1 MVNIMNIFR
10 VIGMSMLI
18 AAAYAKNT
26 VVMKALVLTTASSE
40 SDYITKNFQ
49 SYGIPFDIIKLSKSN
64 LISGNLSL
72 YGSNNEPKYNL
83 IVINGGKLQYES
95 NGSWVSA
102 LTEKQWAS
110 LEEYEAANSVR
121 RVVIEE
127 EPIGSDQYQLENL
140 SKYGDTIKKQ
150 PLIVENSSEVSNIF
164 KAAGVK
170 TSAPL
175 NVDNIYHSRVK
186 ILDTEHTKPLLYYSD
201 NGSKGAVAST
211 ITTYPNGREVL
222 RFFFGFGSWSQSSL
236 VLNHIWLTWGT
247 RSLFNGFRRVYFTP
261 HIDDVFLSTELVD
274 VDNEL
279 EYSPQSIE
287 FRTSKVDFEHIIK
300 FQKEILKD
308 MPAGSFFRS
317 ELAFNGN
324 GILLA
329 VNYDD
334 AVEVDGER
342 YVDLEFVKKP
352 GTGEKRWPKANY
364 KLSASQ
370 IDKIKG
376 EPLFKYFQ
384 NNPTAQKEFFW
395 SSHTF
400 SHENLDNASKSDVDN
415 EIRLNIQ
422 IAEMLGLT
430 DKEWFS
436 SHSIITP
443 QISGIHN
450 KDALDV
456 FEQYGIQS
464 ATGDLS
470 RPAITNTE
478 NPYLPYFTTM
488 ESSNKAGFP
497 VIPRTPTEIYYFC
510 SNRTEDIWMNNHMYS
525 RKSSEKL
532 TWDQLAEN
540 EAKRTLLLMLTL
552 RHEAHQF
559 HQANLRYY
567 KKEGKYGE
575 SLLEDWTRAVVG
587 AYTKFVD
594 WPLISIKID
603 RQAEVFL
610 ERAELE
616 KCGHESRLVI
626 ENGKVTGISVK
637 ATKGS
642 CTVPITIPSNVKT
655 SSLPSGAKTEQIG
668 NDPLT
673 VWVPLKK
680 GETKTIGLKQ
690 SLNWKVSGTPSN
702 TSTSTAPINSAVP
715 TTTTTTVSSTIG
727 NKPTATVNGRCG
739 AEFGGACKDANQCC
753 SKYNYCGVSDAHCG
767 NGCQSEFGR
776 CNNTKKAT
784 TTTTTKKT
792 TTTSSKK
799 ATATVNGRCGKQFG
813 GACKNAN
820 ECCSQYNYC
829 GTSEAHCGKGCQ
841 SEFGKCNNTSKATTT
856 TKKTTT
862 TSKKASKT
870 TSSKKAT
877 ATVNGRCGKQ
887 YGGACKNANECCS
900 QYNYCGTSEAHCGK
914 GCQSEFGK
922 CNNTS
927 KATKTTVKTSSTKK
941 RATATVE
948 GRCGKQYGGAC
959 KNANHCCSQYNYCG
973 VSDAHCG
980 KGCQSEFG
988 KCK

>member
-26 VVMKALVLTTASSE
+26 VIMKALVLTTTTIE

-83 IVINGGKLQYES
+83 IVINGGKLQYETS
-95 NGSWVSA
+95 KNNWVSA
-102 LTEKQWAS
+102 LTDQQWAY

-121 RVVIEE
+121 RVVIDD
-127 EPIGSDQYQLENL
+127 EPIGSDQFQLENL
-140 SKYGDTIKKQ
+140 NHYGDQKEEQ
-150 PLIVENSSEVSNIF
+150 PLIVDSSSEVSAIF

-170 TSAPL
+170 TNAPL
-175 NVDNIYHSRVK
+175 NIDGIYHCRVK
-186 ILDTEHTKPLLYYSD
+186 ITDTEHTKPFLYYSD

-222 RFFFGFGSWSQSSL
+222 RFFFGFGSWSQTSL

-261 HIDDVFLSTELVD
+261 HIDDVLLSTELVD
-274 VDNEL
+274 VKNNV
-279 EYSPQSIE
+279 EYSKYSEE
-287 FRTSKVDFEHIIK
+287 FRTSSVDFEHIIK

-342 YVDLEFVKKP
+342 YVDLEFVKEP
-352 GTGEKRWPKANY
+352 GTGEKRWPKENY
-364 KLSASQ
+364 QFSSKQLK
-370 IDKIKG
+370 KIKD

-384 NNPTAQKEFFW
+384 NNTAVQKEFFW

-430 DKEWFS
+430 GKEWFS

-470 RPAITNTE
+470 RPAITNLE
-478 NPYLPYFTTM
+478 NPYLPYLTTM

-510 SNRTEDIWMNNHMYS
+510 SSRDEDIWMNNHMYS
-525 RKSSEKL
+525 REGSDKL

-603 RQAEVFL
+603 RQAEVYL

-642 CTVPITIPSNVKT
+642 CTVPITVPANVKA
-655 SSLPSGAKTEQIG
+655 SSLPSGAKTEQVG

-673 VWVPLKK
+673 IWVPLKK
-680 GETKTIGLKQ
+680 GETKTIGLSQ
-690 SLNWKVSGTPSN
+690 SLNWKVSGTPTN
-702 TSTSTAPINSAVP
+702 TSVPTNPAVP
-715 TTTTTTVSSTIG
+715 TTTTATTVSTTTGNVPTST
-727 NKPTATVNGRCG
+727 VSGRCG
-739 AEFGGACKDANQCC
+739 PGFGACQKANECC
-753 SKYNYCGVSDAHCG
+753 SQYNYCGTTEAHCG
-767 NGCQSEFGR
+767 TNCQSEFGK
-776 CNNTKKAT
+776 CNNVKTTTTTKK

-792 TTTSSKK
+792 TTTSNKR
-799 ATATVNGRCGKQFG
+799 ATSTVKGRCGPEF
-813 GACKNAN
+813 GACQNAN

-829 GTSEAHCGKGCQ
+829 GTSEAHCGNK
-841 SEFGKCNNTSKATTT
+841 
-856 TKKTTT
+856 
-862 TSKKASKT
+862 
-870 TSSKKAT
+870 
-877 ATVNGRCGKQ
+877 
-887 YGGACKNANECCS
+887 
-900 QYNYCGTSEAHCGK
+900 
-914 GCQSEFGK
+914 CQSEFGK

-927 KATKTTVKTSSTKK
+927 KATKTTVKASSTKK
-941 RATATVE
+941 RATATVD
-948 GRCGKQYGGAC
+948 GRCGNEFGGAC
-959 KNANHCCSQYNYCG
+959 KGANQCCSQYNYCG